1 MQLWQRIRSISAV
14 VLLLS
19 LLFLLWA
26 ASLSWL
32 TIGLA
37 VFGFLGV
44 AGFVFFG
51 MVERKQRGAAN
62 QRQIIELISHYRH
75 DWLND
80 LQLLFGY
87 VSLKK
92 YDKLEGCMDKIRT
105 KTLQESSIAKLG
117 IPSLVAFLISFRLY
131 YNALALVLE
140 MDEDINL
147 ASLPLDQEKVSRLV
161 QMTVK
166 LIHAHAVPSLD
177 EPNVLSVQFDLESN
191 ALLFDLIY
199 QGGYDEIALQQGIKL
214 ILSAF
219 TIQFATIEEEY
230 TANQAV
236 MTIRLPFHH

>member
-1 MQLWQRIRSISAV
+1 MQLWQRIHSISAV

-32 TIGLA
+32 TIGLT

-44 AGFVFFG
+44 AGFVFSG
-51 MVERKQRGAAN
+51 MVERKQREAVN

-230 TANQAV
+230 TVNQAV

>member
-1 MQLWQRIRSISAV
+1 MQLWQRIHSISAV

-32 TIGLA
+32 TIGLT

-44 AGFVFFG
+44 AGFVFSG
-51 MVERKQRGAAN
+51 MVERKQREAAN